1 MDKKDLKNK
10 IIDILLQPFP
20 HKEGLRLTEKTAFWF
35 ANQIISEFK
44 EKETDKKEM
53 VKEIE
58 KWMVG
63 RLPAFPPKSKA
74 KEILKMKLF
83 SAEDIKAFLNKL

>member
-1 MDKKDLKNK
+1 MNKKDLKNK
-10 IIDILLQPFP
+10 IINILKKQCKKDNCYIKVDEPANKILLLL
-20 HKEGLRLTEKTAFWF
+20 E
-35 ANQIISEFK
+35 
-44 EKETDKKEM
+44 ETDKKKM
-53 VKEIE
+53 VEEIE

-63 RLPAFPPKSKA
+63 KLPAFPPKNKA